1 MINQTEF
8 AARPDVRPRQ
18 ERPRFKA
25 GAFFICTI
33 ASASWVCRALSHR
46 ACADRSVTVFVSIT
60 YPHGERLPGF
70 SVMGVIVSEGKVAAL
85 SSEAAHAVRAT
96 YPMRDHPYPRPD
108 HAAAEASGGPD
119 EPATVPSAAV

>member
-70 SVMGVIVSEGKVAAL
+70 SVIGVIVSEGKGCGVIVGSRPCCARHLSYARSSL
-85 SSEAAHAVRAT
+85 SSA
-96 YPMRDHPYPRPD
+96 
-108 HAAAEASGGPD
+108 
-119 EPATVPSAAV
+119 